1 VTGDFEGGGGGLV
14 LLLEIFLGLVEKD
27 EAGGDGAE

>member
-1 VTGDFEGGGGGLV
+1 MTGDFEGGGDGLV

-27 EAGGDGAE
+27 EGGGDGAE